1 MTRCPPITA
10 HLQDVAHP
18 ADVVSPPGVAAA
30 PLAQEGVPGPG
41 VGGPG
46 GGAVH
51 QHHRRLLPSLRC
63 VDRDHKSLVTKYQMF
78 IVYVLRGSIVHF
90 VNCSFIPDKFLIEI
104 SRRNIAGDPLQCV
117 IQFGRSKILLCLRMG
132 YIILL

>member
-10 HLQDVAHP
+10 HLQDVPHP
-18 ADVVSPPGVAAA
+18 ADVVCAPGVAAA
-30 PLAQEGVPGPG
+30 PLAEQGVPGPG

-51 QHHRRLLPSLRC
+51 QHHRRLLPSLQC
-63 VDRDHKSLVTKYQMF
+63 ADRDYKSLITNTN
-78 IVYVLRGSIVHF
+78 VYALRNEYLCDHF

-117 IQFGRSKILLCLRMG
+117 VQFGSSKILLCLRMG
-132 YIILL
+132 YIMSL